1 MKLDPKKY
9 GLSTRANLIENE
21 KKEIILVIDRKSR
34 IIMKDGRKILDR
46 VRKIQLQENKTIR
59 VRTNAPVCRKT
70 KQYLQ
75 KNGIEI
81 RGHE

>member
-9 GLSTRANLIENE
+9 GLSTRVNLIENE
-21 KKEIILVIDRKSR
+21 KKEIILLFDRKSR

-46 VRKIQLQENKTIR
+46 ARKIQLQENKTIR
-59 VRTNAPVCRKT
+59 VRTNAPVCSKT
-70 KQYLQ
+70 KKYLQ
-75 KNGIEI
+75 KNVIEL